1 MVPYSE
7 RRHRLN
13 PVEIEPVK
21 AACYNRLFHLLEE
34 RDPGYLL
41 KASALFRV
49 WYRIHTYCTSKPAY
63 PDHGTWGEISAYMDF
78 GTVARARAGDEET
91 T

>member
-1 MVPYSE
+1 MRANSE

-13 PVEIEPVK
+13 SMEIDPVK
-21 AACYNRLFHLLEE
+21 VSCYHRLLYLLEKRAPE
-34 RDPGYLL
+34 DLL
-41 KASALFRV
+41 EASALFRV

-78 GTVARARAGDEET
+78 GTVARARGR
-91 T
+91 